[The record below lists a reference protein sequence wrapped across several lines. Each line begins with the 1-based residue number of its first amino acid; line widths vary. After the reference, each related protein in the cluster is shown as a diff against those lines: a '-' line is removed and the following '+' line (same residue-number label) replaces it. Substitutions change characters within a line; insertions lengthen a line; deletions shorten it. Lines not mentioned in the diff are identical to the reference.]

1 MATTA
6 TGSGG
11 GPAEVLWPAGTGPRR
26 RAGGGTPATGSGLK
40 VWKTIGKWKRAGA
53 AGGGPAEVLQPL
65 AQG

>member
-40 VWKTIGKWKRAGA
+40 VWKNKGK
-53 AGGGPAEVLQPL
+53 P
-65 AQG
+65 